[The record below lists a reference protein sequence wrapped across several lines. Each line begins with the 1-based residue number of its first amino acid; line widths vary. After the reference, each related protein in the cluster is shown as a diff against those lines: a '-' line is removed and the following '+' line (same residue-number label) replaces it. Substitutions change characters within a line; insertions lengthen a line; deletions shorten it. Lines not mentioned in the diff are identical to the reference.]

1 MFVIAMIFEG
11 CTSVKNTF
19 AKSGNDQDDAIQ
31 IAILDF
37 SKTPKLLKNDAVFS
51 VELVGLS
58 TNNNIMVV
66 RIGKNNRKLLL
77 TKDTKIGSKGKL
89 PSRYVEKEGR
99 LFFWWDDGYPLTEQ
113 ALGIYKKYNLLQDDE
128 NGRVTIP
135 DFIIDDAQKAAHY
148 YFCKNEVSSFKR
160 VITNKGV
167 GYYTPPD
174 IKCK

>member
-1 MFVIAMIFEG
+1 MIFEG

-19 AKSGNDQDDAIQ
+19 AKSGNYQDDAIQ

-37 SKTPKLLKNDAVFS
+37 SKTRKLFKKDAVFS

-58 TNNNIMVV
+58 KNDNVMIV

-77 TKDTKIGSKGKL
+77 TKDTKIGSTGKL
-89 PSRYVEKEGR
+89 PARYFEKEGK
-99 LFFWWDDGYPLTEQ
+99 LFFWWDDSYPLTKE
-113 ALGIYKKYNLLQDDE
+113 AFAIYKKYNLLQDDE
-128 NGRVTIP
+128 NGRIAIA
-135 DFIIDDAQKAAHY
+135 DFIIDDAQKGVHY
-148 YFCKNEVSSFKR
+148 YFCKNDVSFYKRVIYKR
-160 VITNKGV
+160 VITNRGV